1 MDMGEQYGRTELE
14 AMLKSHHHRFL
25 PPLPLPSAPSGNGLL
40 VPETMAHGQFKL
52 PGFFHTGLFGR
63 SHHPGMMVGVEDEAA
78 AQLGCSLDYGA
89 ERLDFCSGNS
99 IPTTATNLIAN
110 VANGGADL
118 LLSSHSNEN
127 NNCNGGGG
135 GENLMRFMGSSS
147 SPSEKVEER
156 EGVGGGGG
164 DGGSSRWPRHETLT
178 LLELRAQMDSKFR
191 EATQKGP
198 LWEELS
204 REMAEGYGY
213 HRSGKKCREKFENL
227 YKYYKK
233 TKLGR
238 TGRQD
243 GKHYRFYAQLEALC
257 GGEGRTT
264 NNSSS
269 ITPNVNSSTNSLF
282 DQEFHNGRRGKKIL
296 EEKTKADSP
305 SISESDMGMAS
316 SDSSEEDLDIEKGNK
331 MKKQKITEVKSWRK
345 KMKAYI
351 EKQMKVFME
360 RQEEWFDRIVKTL
373 DRREEERLAT
383 EEAWR
388 KQENERLQVEHQF
401 WVKERA
407 WMQARDSTFMEAL
420 RKVMGEEYC
429 TRASSSPTS
438 PSPSFDA
445 KEMQDPETNKE
456 DRTLYTTSNNNNES
470 TSSSG
475 SSRRWPKH
483 EILSLIRL
491 RAAMDGRFQEGI
503 SKGSLWEEV
512 SLKMAQLGYEKSGK
526 RCKEKWENINKYFRK
541 AKECNRKRRE
551 NSKTCPYFQYL
562 EELYNG
568 GHMRGIH
575 EGFHNEY
582 YEQEQKDADASAE
595 GPY

>member
-1 MDMGEQYGRTELE
+1 MDMGGQYARTELE
-14 AMLKSHHHRFL
+14 ALLKSHHHHFL
-25 PPLPLPSAPSGNGLL
+25 PPLPLPSVPSASGLS
-40 VPETMAHGQFKL
+40 VTEMMAQSPFKL
-52 PGFFHTGLFGR
+52 PGFFHGSLFGR
-63 SHHPGMMVGVEDEAA
+63 PHHPGMMVTAEDEAA
-78 AQLGCSLDYGA
+78 AQLGCSMDYGA
-89 ERLDFCSGNS
+89 ERLDFCSGSS

-110 VANGGADL
+110 VANGAGDL
-118 LLSSHSNEN
+118 LFSSHSNEN
-127 NNCNGGGG
+127 NNNCDGGRS
-135 GENLMRFMGSSS
+135 GENMMRFMGTSS
-147 SPSEKVEER
+147 SPSEKMEDR
-156 EGVGGGGG
+156 EGGG

-238 TGRQD
+238 MGRQD

-257 GGEGRTT
+257 GGGEGRTT

-269 ITPNVNSSTNSLF
+269 ITPNVNSSTNSQF
-282 DQEFHNGRRGKKIL
+282 DHELHNGRGGKKAL
-296 EEKTKADSP
+296 EEKTKVDSP
-305 SISESDMGMAS
+305 SISESDMAMGS
-316 SDSSEEDLDIEKGNK
+316 SDSSEEDLGIEKGK
-331 MKKQKITEVKSWRK
+331 KKKKQKTAEGKSWRK
-345 KMKAYI
+345 KMKVYI
-351 EKQMKVFME
+351 EKQMKVFID
-360 RQEEWFDRIVKTL
+360 RQEEWFERIVKTL
-373 DRREEERLAT
+373 ERREEERLAT

-401 WVKERA
+401 WAKERA
-407 WMQARDSTFMEAL
+407 WMQARDSTFIEAL
-420 RKVMGEEYC
+420 RKVMGQEC
-429 TRASSSPTS
+429 TRASSSP
-438 PSPSFDA
+438 PSPPLSFDL
-445 KEMQDPETNKE
+445 KEMQELETNKE
-456 DRTLYTTSNNNNES
+456 DQALYNTSNNNNES
-470 TSSSG
+470 TSSSS

-491 RAAMDGRFQEGI
+491 RTAMDGRFQEGV
-503 SKGSLWEEV
+503 SKGSLWEEI
-512 SLKMAQLGYEKSGK
+512 SLKMTQLGYEKSGK

-562 EELYNG
+562 EELYDSG
-568 GHMRGIH
+568 DIRVIH
-575 EGFHNEY
+575 EGFDNDY
-582 YEQEQKDADASAE
+582 CEQEQKDAEASAE
-595 GPY
+595 GLY